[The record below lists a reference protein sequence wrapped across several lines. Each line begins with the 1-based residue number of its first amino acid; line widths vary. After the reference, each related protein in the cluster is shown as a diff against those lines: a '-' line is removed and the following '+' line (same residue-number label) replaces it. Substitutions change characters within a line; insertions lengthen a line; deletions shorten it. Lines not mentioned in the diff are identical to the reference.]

1 MDETALIPPSA
12 MTDLSLLAEWTR
24 IGSGADGT
32 GRAAALAAEL
42 KRRNIDGPFQDQQAS
57 SSPSCS
63 DDEASVRGGSEEP
76 TSIDGAARQTPLS
89 NVALGIRAA
98 LAPIRHCD
106 QHRVAGL

>member
-12 MTDLSLLAEWTR
+12 MTDLSLLAEWAR
-24 IGSGADGT
+24 IGSAADGST
-32 GRAAALAAEL
+32 RAAALAAEL
-42 KRRNIDGPFQDQQAS
+42 KRRNIDGPPQDQRAS

-63 DDEASVRGGSEEP
+63 DDEASVQGEP
-76 TSIDGAARQTPLS
+76 EPASIISAATQTPPS

-106 QHRVAGL
+106 QHRVARL